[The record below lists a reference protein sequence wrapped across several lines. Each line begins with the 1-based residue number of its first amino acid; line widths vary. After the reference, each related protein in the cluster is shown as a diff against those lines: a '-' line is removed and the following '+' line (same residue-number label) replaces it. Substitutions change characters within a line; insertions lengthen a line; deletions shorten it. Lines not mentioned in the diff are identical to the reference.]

1 MSAGPPL
8 LRIVTIAG
16 MRTAITGGT
25 VVTAIDTVAA
35 DVLIDG
41 ELVVGVVQPGS
52 ELSATFT
59 AGADRV
65 LDATGR
71 YVVPGGVDAHTH
83 LQATGQIAP
92 VLDTFETGTIASA
105 FGGTTTIIDFAYL
118 EGDERLP
125 EGFERHQGW
134 AAGQCA
140 VDYGFH
146 MMVSN
151 VDDQSPKEMDLL
163 VEEGVTSFKMFM
175 AYPGR
180 VYSDDGQILRMMQR
194 AGENGSMIQMHAENG
209 IAIDVL
215 REQAVERGDV
225 DPYHHGVTR
234 SPILEAEAVH
244 RAVALSEVA
253 GSPLYIVHLSSA
265 NALEEV
271 IAARDR
277 GLNVFA
283 ETCPQYLFL
292 DLSDLDR
299 PDFEGAKYVCS
310 PPLRPKDHQEH
321 LWRGLRTNDLQVV
334 ATDHC
339 PFCWEQREL
348 GRGDF
353 RNIPNGLPTLEHRM
367 ELMYQGAV
375 AEGRLS
381 LNRWAEMCATAPA
394 KMFGLYPR
402 KGTIAPGSDADIV
415 IFDPDSPHPISAD
428 SHHMNVDYSCY
439 EGMEMTGRVET
450 VLLRGKVVV
459 DGAEYLGTK
468 GDGHYLER
476 GLNAYLS

>member
-1 MSAGPPL
+1 
-8 LRIVTIAG
+8 

-25 VVTAIDTVAA
+25 VVTAIDTVKA

-41 ELVVGVVQPGS
+41 QIVVGVVHPDS
-52 ELSATFT
+52 DLSQSFC
-59 AGADRV
+59 AGADQV
-65 LDATGR
+65 IKADNKL
-71 YVVPGGVDAHTH
+71 VVPGGIDAHTH

-92 VLDTFETGTIASA
+92 VLETFETGTIASA
-105 FGGTTTIIDFAYL
+105 FGGTTTIIDFAYMS
-118 EGDERLP
+118 GDERLP
-125 EGFERHQGW
+125 DGYERHRED

-146 MMVSN
+146 MMVAN
-151 VDDQSPKEMDLL
+151 VDGQSPKEMDLL

-194 AGENGSMIQMHAENG
+194 ASENGSLIQMHAENG

-215 REQAVERGDV
+215 REQAVERGETA
-225 DPYHHGVTR
+225 PLFHGITR
-234 SPILEAEAVH
+234 TPILEAEAVH
-244 RAVALSEVA
+244 RAIALSEVA

-271 IAARDR
+271 VAARDR

-292 DLSDLDR
+292 DLSDLER
-299 PDFEGAKYVCS
+299 SEFEGSKFVCS
-310 PPLRPKDHQEH
+310 PPLRPQEHQEH

-348 GRGDF
+348 GRDDF

-381 LNRWAEMCATAPA
+381 LNRWVEICSRAPA

-415 IFDPDSPHPISAD
+415 IFDPNSPHVLSVET
-428 SHHMNVDYSCY
+428 HHMNVDYSCY
-439 EGMEMTGRVET
+439 EGMTMTGRVEK
-450 VLLRGKVVV
+450 VLLRGKLII
-459 DGAEYLGTK
+459 DGADYLGK
-468 GDGHYLER
+468 KSDGGYLVR
-476 GLNAYLS
+476 DISSNLF

>member
-1 MSAGPPL
+1 
-8 LRIVTIAG
+8 VTI
-16 MRTAITGGT
+16 AITGGT
-25 VVTAIDTVAA
+25 VVTAIDAVLA

-41 ELVVGVVQPGS
+41 EIVIGVVHPDS
-52 ELSATFT
+52 ELSRSF
-59 AGADRV
+59 AGNADQV
-65 LDATGR
+65 IDATGM
-71 YVVPGGVDAHTH
+71 YVVPGGIDAHTH

-118 EGDERLP
+118 TDEERLP
-125 EGFERHQGW
+125 DGFERHLAT
-134 AAGQCA
+134 AAGECA

-146 MMVSN
+146 MMVSR
-151 VDDQSPKEMDLL
+151 VDGQSPIEMDLL
-163 VEEGVTSFKMFM
+163 VNEGVSSFKMFM

-180 VYSDDGQILRMMQR
+180 LYSDDGQILRMMQQ
-194 AGENGSMIQMHAENG
+194 AAKNGSLIQMHAENG
-209 IAIDVL
+209 IAIDVI
-215 REQAVERGDV
+215 RGQAVDRGDV
-225 DPYHHGVTR
+225 DPVFHGITR

-292 DLSDLDR
+292 DLDDLDR
-299 PDFEGAKYVCS
+299 PDFQGAKFVCS
-310 PPLRPKDHQEH
+310 PPLRPKEHQEH

-339 PFCWEQREL
+339 PFCWDQRQI
-348 GRGDF
+348 GRDDF

-375 AEGRLS
+375 AEDRVS
-381 LNRWAEMCATAPA
+381 LNRWVEMCSTAPA
-394 KMFGLYPR
+394 KMFGLYPK
-402 KGTIAPGSDADIV
+402 KGTIAPGSDADLV
-415 IFDPDSPHPISAD
+415 VFNPNSPHNLSAET
-428 SHHMNVDYSCY
+428 HHMNVDYSCY
-439 EGMEMTGRVET
+439 EGMQMTGQVSK
-450 VLLRGKVVV
+450 VFLRGKLVIDGV
-459 DGAEYLGTK
+459 DYLGRK
-468 GDGHYLER
+468 GDGTYIKRDVSSNL
-476 GLNAYLS
+476 L

>member
-1 MSAGPPL
+1 
-8 LRIVTIAG
+8 

-25 VVTAIDTVAA
+25 VVTAIDTVLA
-35 DVLIDG
+35 DVLVEG
-41 ELVVGVVQPGS
+41 EIVIGVVHPDS
-52 ELSATFT
+52 ELSRVFT
-59 AGADRV
+59 EGADRV
-65 LDATGR
+65 IDATGK
-71 YVVPGGVDAHTH
+71 YVVPGGIDAHTH

-105 FGGTTTIIDFAYL
+105 FGGTTTIIDFAFMS
-118 EGDERLP
+118 GDERLP
-125 EGFERHQGW
+125 DGYERHRANADGE
-134 AAGQCA
+134 CA

-146 MMVSN
+146 IMVAN
-151 VDDQSPKEMDLL
+151 VDEQSPKEMDML
-163 VEEGVTSFKMFM
+163 VDEGVTSFKMFM

-180 VYSDDGQILRMMQR
+180 VYSDDGQILRMMQQ
-194 AGENGSMIQMHAENG
+194 AGENGSLIQMHAENG

-215 REQAVERGDV
+215 RDQAVERGDV
-225 DPYHHGVTR
+225 DPLFHGITR

-244 RAVALSEVA
+244 RAIALSEVA
-253 GSPLYIVHLSSA
+253 GSPLYIVHLSSS

-271 IAARDR
+271 VAARDR

-299 PDFEGAKYVCS
+299 PDFEGSKFVCS
-310 PPLRPKDHQEH
+310 PPLRPQEHQDH
-321 LWRGLRTNDLQVV
+321 LWRGLLTNDLQVV

-339 PFCWEQREL
+339 PFCWEQKQI

-353 RNIPNGLPTLEHRM
+353 RSIPNGLPTLEHRM

-381 LNRWAEMCATAPA
+381 LNRWVDMCSRAPA

-415 IFDPDSPHPISAD
+415 IFDPASPHTLSVET
-428 SHHMNVDYSCY
+428 HHMNVDYSCY
-439 EGMEMTGRVET
+439 EGMEMTGQVEK
-450 VLLRGKVVV
+450 VLLRGKLVV
-459 DGAEYLGTK
+459 DGADYLGSK
-468 GDGHYLER
+468 GDGGYLHR
-476 GLNAYLS
+476 DICTNLL

>member
-1 MSAGPPL
+1 
-8 LRIVTIAG
+8 

-25 VVTAIDTVAA
+25 VVTAIDTVLA
-35 DVLIDG
+35 DVLVDG
-41 ELVVGVVQPGS
+41 EIVIGVVHPDS
-52 ELSATFT
+52 ELSRVFAE
-59 AGADRV
+59 GADRV
-65 LDATGR
+65 IDATGK
-71 YVVPGGVDAHTH
+71 YVVPGGIDAHTH

-105 FGGTTTIIDFAYL
+105 FGGTTTIIDFAFMS
-118 EGDERLP
+118 GDERLP
-125 EGFERHQGW
+125 DGYERHREN
-134 AAGQCA
+134 ADGQCA

-146 MMVSN
+146 IMVAN
-151 VDDQSPKEMDLL
+151 VDEQSPKEMDML
-163 VEEGVTSFKMFM
+163 VDEGVTSFKMFM

-180 VYSDDGQILRMMQR
+180 VYSDDGQILRMMQQ
-194 AGENGSMIQMHAENG
+194 AGKNGSLIQMHAENG

-215 REQAVERGDV
+215 RDQAVERGDV
-225 DPYHHGVTR
+225 DPLFHGITR

-244 RAVALSEVA
+244 RAIALSEVA
-253 GSPLYIVHLSSA
+253 GSPLYIVHLSSS

-271 IAARDR
+271 VAARDR

-299 PDFEGAKYVCS
+299 PDFEGSKFVCS
-310 PPLRPKDHQEH
+310 PPLRPQEHQEH
-321 LWRGLRTNDLQVV
+321 LWRGLLTNDLQVV

-339 PFCWEQREL
+339 PFCWEQKQL
-348 GRGDF
+348 GRDDF
-353 RNIPNGLPTLEHRM
+353 RSIPNGLPTLEHRM

-381 LNRWAEMCATAPA
+381 LNRWVDMCSRAPA

-415 IFDPDSPHPISAD
+415 IFDPASPHTLSVET
-428 SHHMNVDYSCY
+428 HHMNVDYSCY
-439 EGMEMTGRVET
+439 EGMAMTGQVEK
-450 VLLRGKVVV
+450 VLLRGKLVV
-459 DGAEYLGTK
+459 DGTDYLGAK
-468 GDGHYLER
+468 GDGQYLR
-476 GLNAYLS
+476 RDLCTNLL

>member
-1 MSAGPPL
+1 
-8 LRIVTIAG
+8 

-25 VVTAIDTVAA
+25 VVTAIDTVLA

-41 ELVVGVVQPGS
+41 DAVIGVVHPDS
-52 ELSATFT
+52 ELSQTFT
-59 AGADRV
+59 TGADRV
-65 LDATGR
+65 IDATGKL
-71 YVVPGGVDAHTH
+71 VVPGGIDAHTH

-105 FGGTTTIIDFAYL
+105 FGGTTTIIDFAYMSG
-118 EGDERLP
+118 EERLP
-125 EGFERHQGW
+125 DGYERHRED

-146 MMVSN
+146 MMVAN
-151 VDDQSPKEMDLL
+151 VDEQSPKEMDLL
-163 VEEGVTSFKMFM
+163 VDEGITSFKMFM

-194 AGENGSMIQMHAENG
+194 AAENGSLIQMHAENG

-225 DPYHHGVTR
+225 DPVFHGVTR

-244 RAVALSEVA
+244 RAIALSEVA

-265 NALEEV
+265 NALEQV
-271 IAARDR
+271 VAARDR

-310 PPLRPKDHQEH
+310 PPLRPQEHQQH

-339 PFCWEQREL
+339 PFCWEQKQL
-348 GRGDF
+348 GRDDF

-381 LNRWAEMCATAPA
+381 LNRWVEICSLTPA

-415 IFDPDSPHPISAD
+415 IFDPERPHTISAAT
-428 SHHMNVDYSCY
+428 HHMNVDYSCY
-439 EGMEMTGRVET
+439 EGMTMTGSVEK
-450 VLLRGKVVV
+450 VLLRGKLVV
-459 DGAEYLGTK
+459 DGTTYLGAK
-468 GDGHYLER
+468 GDGEYLTR
-476 GLNAYLS
+476 GLCDNLL